1 MIFGKILFIKME
13 LVKTQLN
20 NITYFSKHFWAEQ

>member
-1 MIFGKILFIKME
+1 MILGKILFNKFE
-13 LVKTQLN
+13 LVKTKLN